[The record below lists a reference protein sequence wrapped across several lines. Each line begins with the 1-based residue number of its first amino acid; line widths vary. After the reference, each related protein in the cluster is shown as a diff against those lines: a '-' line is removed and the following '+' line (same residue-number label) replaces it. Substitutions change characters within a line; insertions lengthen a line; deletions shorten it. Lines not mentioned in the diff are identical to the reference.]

1 MTPEPISFHTSHLD
15 DQMNTGKPKLFLCNV
30 KAAVENMEDTI
41 KDMQSLNGFPIV
53 FK

>member
-1 MTPEPISFHTSHLD
+1 MTKQAPEN
-15 DQMNTGKPKLFLCNV
+15 QKLFV
-30 KAAVENMEDTI
+30 RHSKAAADTMEDTI